1 MQEREQAR
9 SCRGARRESRIC
21 AKTAEVKLRTG
32 AEAVP
37 PASVMRAG
45 RDAVYVF
52 PLKKRYT
59 TVVYIRG
66 EREAVVSVTQR
77 KGMQDVAKQERR
89 VEAGEEA
96 ILVEEPGRGEPAD
109 RILVRAPEE
118 TTVSVIAARRD
129 GRA

>member
-1 MQEREQAR
+1 M
-9 SCRGARRESRIC
+9 
-21 AKTAEVKLRTG
+21 EVKLRTG

-52 PLKKRYT
+52 PLKKRCT
-59 TVVYIRG
+59 TVVYARG
-66 EREAVVSVTQR
+66 ERGAVVSVTQR
-77 KGMQDVAKQERR
+77 RGMQDVARQERR

-96 ILVEEPGRGEPAD
+96 ILIEEPGRGEPAD

-118 TTVSVIAARRD
+118 TTVAVLAARRD